1 MYNYLIDGQVAS
13 LYDALNDTYDVGN
26 SYDDY
31 QSGKIVQ
38 LTEEQFDFYNSHKD
52 ATPEEIITSTLSV
65 ERLKRELLKKIVDY
79 DCSIY
84 VNSFLVNNQHMWLS
98 RDARASLSVTIAA
111 HKAQNISEITLW
123 TDGDNPFPITLSVIS
138 LESLLLALE
147 LYAKQCYDVT
157 ATHKHVVSNL
167 KTITEIRGY
176 DYTSGYPEKLNIIT
190 NEQEGSN
197 TTA

>member
-111 HKAQNISEITLW
+111 HKAQSISEITLW

-157 ATHKHVVSNL
+157 ATHKSQVQQLTEVDQIIAYDFKANYPKKL
-167 KTITEIRGY
+167 TIQI
-176 DYTSGYPEKLNIIT
+176 
-190 NEQEGSN
+190 
-197 TTA
+197 